1 MAIRNEEFYRQ
12 RAAKLERWRA
22 AGIDPYPARFAR
34 THTNAEA
41 IALFHH
47 CHGVEPGA
55 RGEAVVNVAGRIIAL
70 RFMGRAS
77 FLDLR
82 DATGKIQVYL
92 RADHIGQGPYQA
104 LENLDLGDFIG
115 VTGPLFRTRTGEI
128 TAEAHAYALLAKSLQ
143 PPPEKWHG
151 LTDVETR
158 HRHRYLDLMSSEEVK
173 TTFATR
179 SRIVAAMR
187 RFLDARGFLEVETPI
202 LLPQA
207 GGAAARPFVT
217 HHNAL
222 DEDRYLRIATELY
235 LKRLLVGG
243 FDKVYEIGRIFRN
256 EGISHK
262 HNPEFTMLESYESY
276 ADYQDVMGMVEEM
289 LAFIGREVLGDATI
303 SYKGEVIDLSPP
315 WRRTT
320 LRDAILEESGV
331 DFFACKDADAL
342 RAAAQQRGINLPQ
355 GLGYGKLVD
364 ELLSTFVEAKLI
376 QPTFL
381 LDYPVELSPLAKQKA
396 DDPRLV
402 ERFEGFVGGMEI
414 ANAFSELND
423 PAEQRARFAHQ
434 AGLREAG
441 DEEAETLDDDFLF
454 ALEHGMPPAGGLG
467 IGIDR
472 LTMLLTDNASIRE
485 VILFPQMRRLP
496 QSPRV

>member
-1 MAIRNEEFYRQ
+1 
-12 RAAKLERWRA
+12 
-22 AGIDPYPARFAR
+22 
-34 THTNAEA
+34 
-41 IALFHH
+41 
-47 CHGVEPGA
+47 
-55 RGEAVVNVAGRIIAL
+55 
-70 RFMGRAS
+70 
-77 FLDLR
+77 
-82 DATGKIQVYL
+82 
-92 RADHIGQGPYQA
+92 
-104 LENLDLGDFIG
+104 
-115 VTGPLFRTRTGEI
+115 
-128 TAEAHAYALLAKSLQ
+128 
-143 PPPEKWHG
+143 
-151 LTDVETR
+151 
-158 HRHRYLDLMSSEEVK
+158 MSSEEVR